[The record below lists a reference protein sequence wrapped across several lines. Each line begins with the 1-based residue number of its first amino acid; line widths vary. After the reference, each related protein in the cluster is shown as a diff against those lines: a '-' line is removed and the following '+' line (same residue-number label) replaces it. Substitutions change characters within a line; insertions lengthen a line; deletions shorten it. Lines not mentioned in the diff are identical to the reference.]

1 MVTAH
6 KAGTATITV
15 TTEDGGRTASCK
27 ITVTPKPKPICNAP
41 ANVSAIYGQK
51 LSDIALVNTSGN
63 TAGMW
68 SWEQPDTSVG
78 DVGTKN
84 FKAIFTPDNTA
95 DFAVVEDIDVSVTV
109 EPKNITVQVA
119 DIANQ
124 TYTGSQLKPTVTVTG
139 DGKTLS
145 FNTDY
150 TVEYGENVNVGSG
163 SVTVKSK
170 AGSNYIFTNTV
181 KNFNIVAK
189 AGQLTISGDLDV
201 TYGTEVPDVIVNRN
215 GSDGAVQY
223 ITIPTKNVQPA
234 KMTTKPTAAGE
245 YWVKLKWRQVLI
257 TVMQKVTCW
266 ALQFSCQY

>member
-1 MVTAH
+1 MTHYDINLTDASIYDADYNDLTYSIVPAHVDVTIPVNSISLNKSETSIVIGKSEILTAAVQPDNATNKTVSWRSSDASVASVKDGVVTAH

-95 DFAVVEDIDVSVTV
+95 DFAVVEDIDVS
-109 EPKNITVQVA
+109 
-119 DIANQ
+119 
-124 TYTGSQLKPTVTVTG
+124 
-139 DGKTLS
+139 
-145 FNTDY
+145 
-150 TVEYGENVNVGSG
+150 
-163 SVTVKSK
+163 
-170 AGSNYIFTNTV
+170 
-181 KNFNIVAK
+181 
-189 AGQLTISGDLDV
+189 
-201 TYGTEVPDVIVNRN
+201 
-215 GSDGAVQY
+215 
-223 ITIPTKNVQPA
+223 
-234 KMTTKPTAAGE
+234 
-245 YWVKLKWRQVLI
+245 
-257 TVMQKVTCW
+257 
-266 ALQFSCQY
+266 